1 MNPFR
6 LARRD
11 ASLISAYKED
21 VSRMYAYRS
30 AACVSIMFGRNLR
43 TKLVIMNIN
52 YDICFCFAQTIEILL
67 LLPVLRCSLPET
79 HAAKSGGNLGEKCSF
94 TPHVD
99 HGAILSQLKMSPD
112 VHL

>member
-1 MNPFR
+1 
-6 LARRD
+6 
-11 ASLISAYKED
+11 
-21 VSRMYAYRS
+21 
-30 AACVSIMFGRNLR
+30 MFGRNLR

-67 LLPVLRCSLPET
+67 LLPVLRCSFPET

-99 HGAILSQLKMSPD
+99 HGAILSQLKMSSD